1 MKYAA
6 GDEEDLACSLAP
18 FRLWRTEDDKSEA
31 GKWGSEDVE
40 VAGDAVW
47 RDAQSSSSMQSG
59 CVWMSK
65 SLGIWCTEGAS
76 HSSTPCQYNAM
87 MAKSVG

>member
-1 MKYAA
+1 M
-6 GDEEDLACSLAP
+6 ACSLAP

-40 VAGDAVW
+40 VAGEAEW
-47 RDAQSSSSMQSG
+47 RDAQSSSSMQSD

-76 HSSTPCQYNAM
+76 HSNTPCQYDIM
-87 MAKSVG
+87 TAKSFD